1 MKKLLLLV
9 VISSFFGACSTEKAK
24 ENLGKEQAVAP
35 TSTTVLTAQNDYQPL
50 SSFKKTRGADIIT
63 QLFDEA
69 LQKDNAL
76 AALVAKVKAMP
87 KQQAAALTDVN
98 TYLANNQRYWTT
110 AQSYANNIQD
120 TLLRKQTLSLFE
132 QMEKQLSETMLNYKQ
147 YKVELIQ
154 KQNTLNDQ
162 YTLLQLMLTQ
172 QMMLNYLNN
181 EKPATDDLD
190 ATVKEYDDIIEEVKT
205 YMD

>member
-24 ENLGKEQAVAP
+24 ENLGKEQVAAA
-35 TSTTVLTAQNDYQPL
+35 TSPTVLTAQNDYQPL

-69 LQKDNAL
+69 QQKDNAL

-132 QMEKQLSETMLNYKQ
+132 QMEKQLSETMVNYRQ

-205 YMD
+205 YID

>member
-24 ENLGKEQAVAP
+24 ENLSKEQAVAT
-35 TSTTVLTAQNDYQPL
+35 TSPSVLTAQNDYQPL
-50 SSFKKTRGADIIT
+50 SSLKKTRGADIIT

-69 LQKDNAL
+69 QQKDNAL

-87 KQQAAALTDVN
+87 KQQAVALTDVN

-132 QMEKQLSETMLNYKQ
+132 QMEKHLSETMVNYRQ

-205 YMD
+205 YID